1 MDIVATRWVVTISGI
16 REGRT
21 FRLVSCLVV
30 CVVGFIGSKVLGG
43 FGKSGGFATWV
54 GLRVLESGLASMLV
68 ALAFSY
74 ILAREKAFITKV
86 GWNILTII

>member
-1 MDIVATRWVVTISGI
+1 
-16 REGRT
+16 
-21 FRLVSCLVV
+21 VV
-30 CVVGFIGSKVLGG
+30 CVLGFIGSKVLGG
-43 FGKSGGFATWV
+43 FGKSGGFTIGL
-54 GLRVLESGLASMLV
+54 GLRVLENGLACMLV